1 MFTLKHRQISGVDH
15 GNMAGSWTNGI
26 KIIYNNN
33 RKWSSSCI
41 TNEDSATPR
50 QHQSGSPRITRL
62 FHSTHAV
69 GTVAADVT
77 HIGQEPDACA
87 SIQQDLMIDTKYQHS
102 SF

>member
-50 QHQSGSPRITRL
+50 QHA
-62 FHSTHAV
+62 HAV
-69 GTVAADVT
+69 GTVAADVK